1 MYQNL
6 NSLFNE
12 STNARA
18 SASTPLSY
26 ITSSNTESLKGTKEA
41 FILHWQDQIQV
52 CETLVPTD
60 SHFSE
65 HQITIMLEN
74 SVTSVVPLR
83 AMKDQSDK

>member
-1 MYQNL
+1 MSTL
-6 NSLFNE
+6 CTK

-60 SHFSE
+60 SHFFE
-65 HQITIMLEN
+65 HQKRIMLEN
-74 SVTSVVPLR
+74 SVASVGPLR
-83 AMKDQSDK
+83 AINDQSRE